1 MTGAVVGAR
10 LKVGCSC
17 AQHQLD
23 FMMTMHV
30 RSRVFPLLSDA
41 AQFIKAVSGLYDVYI
56 DTKRTHALQVQ
67 LIHVGSLLKPH
78 SK

>member
-1 MTGAVVGAR
+1 MTLDVTAVT
-10 LKVGCSC
+10 LKSGCFC

-56 DTKRTHALQVQ
+56 DTKRTHALQVS
-67 LIHVGSLLKPH
+67 VVT
-78 SK
+78 